1 MIVEVQEV
9 DGDLVLPIPQE
20 ILDELGWVVDDL
32 LVWDISESGVVIL
45 SKLKD
50 QIWIFFLLFVV

>member
-20 ILDELGWVVDDL
+20 ILDRLGWVVDDL
-32 LVWDISESGVVIL
+32 LVWDISELGVVIL
-45 SKLKD
+45 SKLKE
-50 QIWIFFLLFVV
+50 I

>member
-32 LVWDISESGVVIL
+32 LVWGISESGVVIL

-50 QIWIFFLLFVV
+50 

>member
-50 QIWIFFLLFVV
+50 